1 MVRVSRVVRP
11 LPRYRRRCLTVAFVQ
26 AVVIATLVG
35 GAACVAADAGSAARR
50 GEVIVSGVADTFDP
64 VREAVARVARDG
76 GRTYRVIVAG
86 SLGDGADARRALD
99 AVLDRWRDGSAT
111 GTADGAGFDPS
122 TDIGILL
129 DVEGRTV
136 AMKVPHG
143 VEVTSGLDT
152 ATVERELIS
161 RVFVPRAKD
170 GLYAEGLAELVTATE
185 RLIDERA
192 AAAKRRVEAARVFR
206 TRTLPLGIAGF
217 VAAGALGGLAV
228 QRARHAGRVRAA
240 RERLAAFKSDVVGL
254 SDLLDEQQE
263 RHRMLPHTDADFQ
276 TPMEGQTRAVYDS
289 VQGSIR
295 RYRERWL
302 GLMDVWERA
311 QKQVD
316 GEWFLGTAS
325 ADECIRLLDSAEARP
340 PLEDVAGEC
349 RAPLDSL
356 EMAHERARERL
367 AELDVGSTETT
378 ARLEGLAERGRSG
391 GSLQAPLAEIVRA
404 RGQAAEELEGDPV
417 AAEGRLADAAAA
429 LADVNGRLDAIEAA
443 DDRRQRAIAQADAAE
458 ARVRERRAAGWL
470 LIEEGANPDDQL
482 ATVRGECQLAA
493 QLLDAGEPQAA
504 VAHLDRAER
513 AAAEVF
519 ALVERVAAARQRADD
534 LLPSGTARLEALA
547 GRREGV
553 VRALEHLAATYAER
567 SWADVADNV
576 SRADEGLGRVR
587 TLLLEGRA
595 AAEPARQ
602 EYFRAVALLEEAVR
616 QADWT
621 EGCQDAITDRRA
633 ELDELR
639 TSLPGRRD
647 TVRRQVVDLERRLH
661 RQRTDRPRAGERC
674 REAVRLLE
682 VSDEGLAAPRPD
694 LPRAAQLVD
703 AADAACVRGGQLAD
717 EDERLAGQAVSD
729 VEETDAALR
738 RIAAWYAE
746 GVQADVRG
754 AAAQL
759 DTARSLLARQRY
771 EEAISAAAEASRA
784 GRSAYAAATA
794 EAERRRMQRQQEIQ
808 RRRMAESFDRMSR
821 GAGPWMIQLPGGPL
835 TGPSPWRSIQGGVR
849 PPAAAPSAG
858 RGWSRDIAQ
867 VKW

>member
-1 MVRVSRVVRP
+1 MPRPVRHRLPVV
-11 LPRYRRRCLTVAFVQ
+11 
-26 AVVIATLVG
+26 LVRA
-35 GAACVAADAGSAARR
+35 GALAALVLGAPAAADEAGSAAQR
-50 GEVIVSGVADTFDP
+50 GRVIVSGVADTFDP
-64 VREAVARVARDG
+64 VREAVARVAREG

-86 SLGDGADARRALD
+86 SLGDGIDARRALD

-111 GTADGAGFDPS
+111 GSANGADFDPS
-122 TDIGILL
+122 TDVAILL
-129 DVEGRTV
+129 DVAGRTV

-152 ATVERELIS
+152 ATVERELFS

-170 GLYAEGLAELVTATE
+170 GLYAEGLADLVTATE
-185 RLIDERA
+185 RLIDDRA

-206 TRTLPLGIAGF
+206 TRTLPLGIAGLT
-217 VAAGALGGLAV
+217 AAGVLGGLAV

-240 RERLAAFKSDVVGL
+240 REKLAAFKSDVVGL

-263 RHRMLPHTDADFQ
+263 RHRMLPHTDPDFQ
-276 TPMEGQTRAVYDS
+276 SPMEGQTRAVYDS

-311 QKQVD
+311 QRQVD
-316 GEWFLGTAS
+316 GEWFLGTTS
-325 ADECIRLLDSAEARP
+325 AEEAIRLLDSAEARP
-340 PLEDVAGEC
+340 PLDDVAGEC

-356 EMAHERARERL
+356 ETAHERARERL
-367 AELDVGSTETT
+367 TEIDTGSGETI
-378 ARLEGLAERGRSG
+378 ARLDRLAERGRSG
-391 GSLQAPLAEIVRA
+391 GSLQAPLAEIARA
-404 RGQAAEELEGDPV
+404 RGQAAGELEGDPV
-417 AAEGRLADAAAA
+417 AAQGRLADAAAA
-429 LADVNGRLDAIEAA
+429 LADVNARLDAIEAA
-443 DDRRQRAIAQADAAE
+443 DDRRQRAIAQAE
-458 ARVRERRAAGWL
+458 AVETRVRERRAAGWL
-470 LIEEGANPDDQL
+470 LAEEGANPDDQL
-482 ATVRGECQLAA
+482 ALVRSECRLAA

-504 VAHLDRAER
+504 TAHLDRAER
-513 AAAEVF
+513 AAAEVV
-519 ALVERVAAARQRADD
+519 ALVERVAAARQRVED
-534 LLPSGTARLEALA
+534 LLPAGTARLEALA

-553 VRALEHLAATYAER
+553 VRALEHLSATYAER
-567 SWADVADNV
+567 SWTDVADNV
-576 SRADEGLGRVR
+576 ARADEGLARVR

-595 AAEPARQ
+595 AAEPERQ
-602 EYFRAVALLEEAVR
+602 EYFRAVALLEEAAR

-621 EGCQDAITDRRA
+621 EGCQDAITDRRS

-639 TSLPGRRD
+639 SSLPARRD
-647 TVRRQVVDLERRLH
+647 AVRRQVVDLERRLH
-661 RQRTDRPRAGERC
+661 RQRTDRPRAGERS

-682 VSDEGLAAPRPD
+682 VADDGLSAPRPD

-703 AADAACVRGGQLAD
+703 AADAACARGGQLAD
-717 EDERLAGQAVSD
+717 EDERLAAQALSD

-771 EEAISAAAEASRA
+771 EDAIAAAGEASRA

-794 EAERRRMQRQQEIQ
+794 EAERRRLHRQQEIQ

-835 TGPSPWRSIQGGVR
+835 QGPSPWRSVQGGVR
-849 PPAAAPSAG
+849 PPAAPSAG

-867 VKW
+867 VNW